1 MPSANT
7 DPALLPAHTLSTEI
21 GAGRLSPVGIVDA
34 YLAQIRAQDPK
45 LHAYVEVYADEARL
59 AAEAADKAIR
69 SGHRVG
75 PLHGIPIA
83 LKDLI
88 EIEGRVTTGGSQ
100 VWSERRSTYTA
111 TIARR
116 TIAAGMIVLGKTHT
130 VEFAMG
136 GWGTNQ
142 HRGTPWNPWDRETAR
157 TPGGSSS
164 GTGVAVAAC
173 MAPWGIGTDTGGS
186 VRLPSS
192 WCGLSGLKTTIGRV
206 STYGVLPLSPSLD
219 TPGPMARSVEDAAL
233 LYQLIEGPDPH
244 DPRTLGRPPAG
255 SLATMRRGVR
265 GLKLARMPAIERDH
279 VSAEMLNAYDAAL
292 DTMARLGAEIVSVE
306 LPRRFSE
313 YTQLTGR
320 IIGAE
325 SYFLVGDLID
335 NMSLPIDEAVR
346 PRIASGR
353 GVSAREYLG
362 ALREQAEAKV
372 EFDAALGD
380 ADALLTPTTTTAA
393 VPLEAVDQST
403 TPAHFTRFVNALEL
417 CALAVPDGFTASGL
431 PLSLQIVCRPYDEET
446 ALRIGWAYQ
455 QATNWH
461 ERRPPGVAA

>member
-1 MPSANT
+1 MQSTNT
-7 DPALLPAHTLSTEI
+7 DPAFLPAHALSTEFD
-21 GAGRLSPVGIVDA
+21 ARRLSPINLVDA
-34 YLAQIRAQDPK
+34 LLARIRAKDQK
-45 LHAYVEVYADEARL
+45 LHAFVEVYADEARL

-69 SGHRVG
+69 SGHRIG

-100 VWSERRSTYTA
+100 VWRDRRSTYTA
-111 TIARR
+111 TIAQRL
-116 TIAAGMIVLGKTHT
+116 IAAGMIVIGKTHT

-142 HRGTPWNPWDRETAR
+142 HRGTPWNPWDPAVAR

-164 GTGVAVAAC
+164 GTGVAVAAG

-186 VRLPSS
+186 VRLPAS

-206 STYGVLPLSPSLD
+206 STYGILPLSPSLD

-233 LYQLIEGPDPH
+233 LYQAIEGPDPN

-255 SLATMRRGVR
+255 PMPMMKRGVR
-265 GLKLARMPAIERDH
+265 GLRLARMPVNERDR
-279 VSAEMLNAYDAAL
+279 VAAEVLAAYDAAL
-292 DTMARLGAEIVSVE
+292 DALARLGAEIVTVK
-306 LPRRFSE
+306 LPRRFADF
-313 YTQLTGR
+313 TQLTGR

-335 NMSLPIDEAVR
+335 NMNLPIDKAVR

-353 GVSAREYLG
+353 GVSARDYLG
-362 ALREQAEAKV
+362 ALREQAEAKA
-372 EFDAALGD
+372 EFAAALGD
-380 ADALLTPTTTTAA
+380 VDALLTPTTTTAA
-393 VPLEAVDQST
+393 IPLDAVDQGT

-417 CALAVPDGFTASGL
+417 CALAVPDGFTATGL
-431 PLSLQIVCRPYDEET
+431 PLSLQIVCRGYDEAT

-455 QATNWH
+455 QATEWH
-461 ERRPPGVAA
+461 DRLPPALD

>member
-1 MPSANT
+1 MPPANT
-7 DPALLPAHTLSTEI
+7 DPAVLPAYLLSAEI
-21 GAGRLSPVGIVDA
+21 GAGRLSPVDLVEALLARIDA
-34 YLAQIRAQDPK
+34 HDKK
-45 LHAYVEVYADEARL
+45 LHAFVEVYAAEARL

-69 SGHRVG
+69 SGHRIG

-100 VWSERRSTYTA
+100 VWRDRRSTYTA

-116 TIAAGMIVLGKTHT
+116 LIAAGMIVIGKTHT

-142 HRGTPWNPWDRETAR
+142 HRGTPWNPWDPAVAR

-186 VRLPSS
+186 VRLPAS

-206 STYGVLPLSPSLD
+206 STHGILPLSPSLD

-233 LYQLIEGPDPH
+233 LYQAIEGPDPL

-255 SLATMRRGVR
+255 SLSMMRRGIR
-265 GLKLARMPAIERDH
+265 GLRLARMPEDERDR
-279 VSAEMLNAYDAAL
+279 VAAEVLAAYDMAL
-292 DTMARLGAEIVSVE
+292 DALARLGAEIVAVK
-306 LPRRFSE
+306 LPRRFAD
-313 YTQLTGR
+313 YTRLTGK

-335 NMSLPIDEAVR
+335 DMSLPIDEAVR

-353 GVSAREYLG
+353 GVSARDYLG
-362 ALREQAEAKV
+362 GLREQAEAKT
-372 EFDAALGD
+372 EFAAALGD
-380 ADALLTPTTTTAA
+380 ADALLTPSTTTAA
-393 VPLEAVDQST
+393 VALDAVDQNT

-417 CALAVPDGFTASGL
+417 CALAVPDGFTATGL
-431 PLSLQIVCRPYDEET
+431 PLSLQIVCRGYDEET

-455 QATNWH
+455 QATDWH
-461 ERRPPGVAA
+461 ERRPPGLDG